1 MLSNPVHS
9 GVLLSFQSSTFWCAS
24 CFPVQYILVCF
35 MLSSIGHCG
44 VIHAFQPST
53 LWCASCFP
61 TQYIL
66 VCFIIMLSNPV
77 QSTMSVCCRLW
88 FPCVD
93 SYSEP
98 CTWKLEFTVDPSM
111 IAVSCG
117 DLIDTIYS
125 PDMTSKTYHYFLSTP
140 TAAPNI
146 GLAVG

>member
-1 MLSNPVHS
+1 MLTNPVHS
-9 GVLLSFQSSTFWCAS
+9 GVL
-24 CFPVQYILVCF
+24 
-35 MLSSIGHCG
+35 HH
-44 VIHAFQPST
+44 HAFQPN
-53 LWCASCFP
+53 A
-61 TQYIL
+61 IHH
-66 VCFIIMLSNPV
+66 
-77 QSTMSVCCRLW
+77 VCCRLW